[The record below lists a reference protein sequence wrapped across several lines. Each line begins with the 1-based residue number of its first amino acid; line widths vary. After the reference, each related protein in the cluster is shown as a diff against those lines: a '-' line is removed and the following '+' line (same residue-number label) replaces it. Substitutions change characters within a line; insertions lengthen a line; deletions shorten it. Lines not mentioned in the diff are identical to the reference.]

1 MKLGSKIF
9 RNQLFPISNR
19 FSIIIFLFHL
29 FFHQFFNLFIIY
41 DLVFTFLSVLF
52 HTVNTSVCQK
62 LQNKYFLSRLLKRN
76 FVVFCYL
83 TPRHHFFG
91 PKSDLFLEWPLHFLC
106 FTPRALIFSFFQF
119 DILTFHLHVV
129 ILIFFCS
136 YNTHD

>member
-91 PKSDLFLEWPLHFLC
+91 PKSDLFLEWPLYF
-106 FTPRALIFSFFQF
+106 FVFYSARSNFFVFSIWYF
-119 DILTFHLHVV
+119 DIPFTCCHFD
-129 ILIFFCS
+129 FFLFI
-136 YNTHD
+136 